1 MMNDKI
7 TSLTKLNG
15 KIYRST
21 QCYIDKRL
29 EKFKL
34 STGMYPYLL
43 ILNENEGISQNEISR
58 ELSVDK
64 AMSART
70 IKKLIELG
78 YIEKRENKEDI
89 RAYRLFLTDKGRE
102 VIPEIIKVIHSWI
115 DILVEGCS
123 EEEMEIGISF
133 LDKVLLNARK
143 HKGKCRERIDGI

>member
-1 MMNDKI
+1 MNDKI

-21 QCYIDKRL
+21 QCYMDKRL

-34 STGMYPYLL
+34 STGIYPYLL

-58 ELSVDK
+58 ELNVDK

-70 IKKLIELG
+70 VRKLIELG
-78 YIEKRENKEDI
+78 YIKKRENKEDI
-89 RAYRLFLTDKGRE
+89 RAYKLFLTDKGRKI
-102 VIPEIIKVIHSWI
+102 IPEIRKVINNWI

-123 EEEMEIGISF
+123 EEEKEIGINF
-133 LDKVLLNARK
+133 LDKVLFNAQK
-143 HKGKCRERIDGI
+143 YKANDKK

>member
-1 MMNDKI
+1 
-7 TSLTKLNG
+7 
-15 KIYRST
+15 
-21 QCYIDKRL
+21 
-29 EKFKL
+29 
-34 STGMYPYLL
+34 MYPYLL